1 MGYRSSG
8 YGTTEKVYDFLLEY
22 IDKNG
27 FAPSVREIGEEV
39 GLKSTSS
46 VVYHLSTLEEEGRIE
61 VRENSPRAIKL
72 VGYNYT
78 KEGNDMKDIK
88 ESNLIKEA
96 TINNVI
102 ADLKKEVPLLSET
115 EIQRIRDAFYA
126 GTENYLFKR
135 KKV

>member
-61 VRENSPRAIKL
+61 VRENSPRAIKV

-78 KEGNDMKDIK
+78 KEGSDMEDIK
-88 ESNLIKEA
+88 GSDLIKEE

-115 EIQRIRDAFYA
+115 EIQRIRDAFYS
-126 GTENYLFKR
+126 GTEKYLFKR
-135 KKV
+135 KKE